1 MTIRSRE
8 KQAPMGNARQLFD
21 TISTGAIAACALT
34 MVVFYVR
41 GQVAGGAPAEGPVF
55 VQEWE
60 AENALGVRTGPANAP
75 MVITKF
81 LDFTC
86 PYCQMAGVW
95 IDEYMQ
101 EHPGEVALVV
111 QHFTLGRPQSFPSAV
126 AAECADRQGR
136 FYETMKALYA
146 MPDSFGVRPWES
158 YAEEA
163 GVPNLTSFIDCISL
177 PADSFPRIAAGK
189 EVGERHGVRG
199 TPTIWINGHPFEGRD
214 LASLRMRREELGIRN

>member
-1 MTIRSRE
+1 
-8 KQAPMGNARQLFD
+8 MGKARQVFE
-21 TISTGAIAACALT
+21 TISTGVIAACAIT
-34 MVVFYVR
+34 MVAYYVR
-41 GQVAGGAPAEGPVF
+41 GQVAGGAPTEGPAF
-55 VQEWE
+55 VEEWE

-95 IDEYMQ
+95 IDEYMK

-111 QHFTLGRPQSFPSAV
+111 QHFTLGRPQSMPTAI

-136 FYETMKALYA
+136 FYETMKTLYA
-146 MPDSFGVRPWES
+146 MPDSFGVRSWES

-163 GVPNLTSFIDCISL
+163 GVPDINSFTECIAL
-177 PADSFPRIAAGK
+177 PADSFPRIASGR
-189 EVGERHGVRG
+189 EVGERAGVRG
-199 TPTIWINGHPFEGRD
+199 TPTIWVNGHRFGGRD
-214 LASLRMRREELGIRN
+214 LEALRKRGEELGVRN